1 MKKCLIVINFSSG
14 SSKKISFEKVEKR
27 LGKEFEYF
35 RCALPSQKLP
45 DLSVFQAIAVCGGDG
60 TLGSVLQEVYDKK
73 TDVYYFPVGTLNDK
87 AKAER
92 YSHAKNKA
100 NADCAQRQ
108 IVVGKCRSVN
118 KDDSI
123 DGAKRVLEQDEEIFT
138 YVFAAG
144 SFTPIGYTSSP
155 REKKKFGTLAYIA
168 KIVKEYRP
176 YRMKT
181 ALICDGKKYDD
192 EFTLIMFLKSPRCF
206 GFLFNKAFNPNSASG
221 HLLAIR
227 SPKHNGVLG
236 CAEMFF
242 PFFKA
247 FFIGL
252 KKERDRGSIIFKQVY
267 DATMI
272 TNENTVFCK
281 DGERCEKTS
290 GTYKISFKRSV
301 CSFEVIDKF
310 K

>member
-27 LGKEFEYF
+27 LGNDFEYSK
-35 RCALPSQKLP
+35 CSLPSQKLP
-45 DLSVFQAIAVCGGDG
+45 DLSLFDAIAVCGGDG

-73 TDVYYFPVGTLNDK
+73 VDVFYFPVGTLNDK

-92 YSHAKNKA
+92 YVHAKDGA
-100 NADCAQRQ
+100 NDDAQKQ
-108 IVVGKCRSVN
+108 IVVGKCRRIEKDESV
-118 KDDSI
+118 I
-123 DGAKRVLEQDEEIFT
+123 DEEKRTNDRNEEIFT

-155 REKKKFGTLAYIA
+155 REKKKFGTLAYVA
-168 KIVKEYRP
+168 KIIKEYRP
-176 YRMKT
+176 YRIKT
-181 ALICDGKKYDD
+181 TLICDGKKYEDD
-192 EFTLIMFLKSPRCF
+192 FTLIMFLKSPRCF
-206 GFLFNKAFNPNSASG
+206 GFPFNKAFNSKSASG

-227 SPKHNGVLG
+227 SPKHDGFLG
-236 CAEMFF
+236 CVEMFF

-252 KKERDRGSIIFKQVY
+252 KNERDRGKIIFKQVY
-267 DATMI
+267 DAAMI
-272 TNENTVFCK
+272 TDENIVFCK
-281 DGERCEKTS
+281 DGERCETTS
-290 GTYKISFKRSV
+290 GTYDVSFKRAA
-301 CSFEVIDKF
+301 CSFKVIDKF